1 MAIEKLYE
9 EKVVQKPRA
18 LTVTQSLEYKAVTLE
33 ASQYTTEW
41 RRLAP

>member
-18 LTVTQSLEYKAVTLE
+18 PTVTQSLEYKAVTLD
-33 ASQYTTEW
+33 ATPQSG
-41 RRLAP
+41 PD